1 MMTHTPTPW
10 DFPVYLASP
19 KMIAEAAAVGINFPR
34 MIHTDGSVN
43 IMAGPEDGDS
53 KVVAHV
59 MCQSDFKRGTG
70 HSADCL
76 ERDANAAFIVRAVNS
91 HAALVEALRD
101 LLAVAEQA
109 LPIIDAY
116 RRHALGEG
124 DVSAYNIRQL
134 APRARAALA
143 AAGVSE

>member
-1 MMTHTPTPW
+1 MTHTPTPW

-91 HAALVEALRD
+91 HDALVKALELAEPILRTAPVTAETIAAYK
-101 LLAVAEQA
+101 AVA
-109 LPIIDAY
+109 D
-116 RRHALGEG
+116 
-124 DVSAYNIRQL
+124 
-134 APRARAALA
+134 ALA
-143 AAGVSE
+143 DVARTGEAK